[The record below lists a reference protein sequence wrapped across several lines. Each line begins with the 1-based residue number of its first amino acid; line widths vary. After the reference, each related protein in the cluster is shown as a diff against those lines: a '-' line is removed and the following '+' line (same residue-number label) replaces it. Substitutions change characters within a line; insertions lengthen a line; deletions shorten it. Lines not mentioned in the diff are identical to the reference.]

1 MPKRKHT
8 RAIEVLKEADVFHIS
23 ALEKAVGEG
32 YARLL
37 AHKLCESGKLTRLL
51 PGWYTF
57 KNTPYLAWIP
67 LRGYVGLGHAAFY
80 WGMWSQ
86 ATVITFLT
94 PRRVRTGERVIAG
107 ERVLVRR
114 ITPKL
119 LFGLT
124 YVELDGVRVRI
135 SDPEKT
141 LVDLAYFNHP
151 SLSEV
156 LEEASSLVSIE
167 KLRRYVRAALARG
180 VYRRGKIRRLPKLLG
195 KA

>member
-1 MPKRKHT
+1 M
-8 RAIEVLKEADVFHIS
+8 RALEVLKEADVFHIS
-23 ALEKAVGEG
+23 VLERTVGEG

-57 KNTPYLAWIP
+57 KSTPYLAWIP

-86 ATVITFLT
+86 AAVITFLT

-114 ITPKL
+114 ITPRM

-141 LVDLAYFNHP
+141 LVDLAYFNH
-151 SLSEV
+151 SALSEV
-156 LEEASSLVSIE
+156 LEGASSLVNVE
-167 KLRRYVRAALARG
+167 KLRSYVRAALARG
-180 VYRRGKIRRLPKLLG
+180 GYRRRKIRELPRLLG